1 MKGKRPCRGA
11 RHILNKM
18 NKILTK
24 ISSASAAVLAAGMT
38 VTPVYAAGITYA
50 PVTGEETSF
59 TTTINVSATANVP
72 NVTFSYAVTAGA
84 AQAASE
90 GNLAIYAG
98 NDGVTSTGMPSI
110 ANVTFSAAD
119 AKTTDTTVVKEATVD
134 FSGVSFKE
142 PGVYRYV
149 VTESGSAQGITSE
162 EDKIKALDVYVTDN
176 NGVLEVSGYVMHNDE
191 NSAAKKLDATAR
203 LDDKDVDFE
212 HSLATSDLT
221 ISKTVT
227 GNQASHDEYF
237 EFTVA
242 LSGADEGAK
251 YTVDLSAADA
261 TTSTNGINT
270 EAHTNP
276 AEIVIGADGSAT
288 ATFWIQHGQS
298 VVIQGIGN
306 NTKYEITEANRDYE
320 VSEEVTGDEDAV
332 KEGAKVTDAA
342 LTADTEVAYTNS
354 KSGAVPTGLFMG
366 VGGASVMLIGSGLAI
381 VAKNKKKKDE
391 E

>member
-1 MKGKRPCRGA
+1 
-11 RHILNKM
+11 M
-18 NKILTK
+18 NKIITK
-24 ISSASAAVLAAGMT
+24 ISSASAALLAAGIA
-38 VTPVYAAGITYA
+38 VTPVCAAGITYT
-50 PVTGEETSF
+50 PVTGESTSF
-59 TTTINVSATANVP
+59 TSTINVSATANVP
-72 NVTFSYAVTAGA
+72 NVTFSYDVAAGA
-84 AQAASE
+84 AQAASD

-98 NDGVTSTGMPSI
+98 NDGTTSVGLPSI

-149 VTESGSAQGITSE
+149 VTEQGSAQGITSE

-306 NTKYEITEANRDYE
+306 KTKYEITEANRDYE

-381 VAKNKKKKDE
+381 GAMAKNKKKKDE

>member
-1 MKGKRPCRGA
+1 
-11 RHILNKM
+11 M
-18 NKILTK
+18 NKIITK
-24 ISSASAAVLAAGMT
+24 ISSASAALLAAGIA
-38 VTPVYAAGITYA
+38 VTPVCAAGITYT
-50 PVTGEETSF
+50 PVTGESTSF
-59 TTTINVSATANVP
+59 TSTINVSATANVP
-72 NVTFSYAVTAGA
+72 NVTFSYDVAAGA
-84 AQAASE
+84 AQAASD

-98 NDGVTSTGMPSI
+98 NDGTTSVGLPSI

-332 KEGAKVTDAA
+332 KEGAKVTDDK

-381 VAKNKKKKDE
+381 GAMAKNKKKKDE

>member
-1 MKGKRPCRGA
+1 
-11 RHILNKM
+11 M
-18 NKILTK
+18 NKIITK
-24 ISSASAAVLAAGMT
+24 ISSASAALLAAGIA
-38 VTPVYAAGITYA
+38 VTPVCAAGITYT
-50 PVTGEETSF
+50 PVTGESTSF
-59 TTTINVSATANVP
+59 TSTINVSATANVP
-72 NVTFSYAVTAGA
+72 NVTFSYDVAAGA
-84 AQAASE
+84 AQAASD

-98 NDGVTSTGMPSI
+98 NDGTTSVGLPSI

-191 NSAAKKLDATAR
+191 NSAAKKLDATER

-332 KEGAKVTDAA
+332 KEGAKVTDDK

-381 VAKNKKKKDE
+381 GAMAKNKKKKDE

>member
-1 MKGKRPCRGA
+1 
-11 RHILNKM
+11 M
-18 NKILTK
+18 NKIITK
-24 ISSASAAVLAAGMT
+24 ISSASAALLAAGIA
-38 VTPVYAAGITYA
+38 VTPVCAAGITYT
-50 PVTGEETSF
+50 PVTGESTSF
-59 TTTINVSATANVP
+59 TSTINVSATANVP
-72 NVTFSYAVTAGA
+72 NVTFSYDVAAGA
-84 AQAASE
+84 AQAASD

-98 NDGVTSTGMPSI
+98 NDGTTSVGLPSI

-149 VTESGSAQGITSE
+149 VTEQGSAQGITSE

-381 VAKNKKKKDE
+381 GAMAKNKKKKDE

>member
-1 MKGKRPCRGA
+1 
-11 RHILNKM
+11 M
-18 NKILTK
+18 NKIITK
-24 ISSASAAVLAAGMT
+24 ISSASAALLAAGIA
-38 VTPVYAAGITYA
+38 VTPVCAAGITYT
-50 PVTGEETSF
+50 PVTGESTSF
-59 TTTINVSATANVP
+59 TSTINVSATANVP
-72 NVTFSYAVTAGA
+72 NVTFSYDVAAGA
-84 AQAASE
+84 AQAASD

-98 NDGVTSTGMPSI
+98 NDGTTSVGLPSI

-276 AEIVIGADGSAT
+276 TEIVIGADGSAT

-381 VAKNKKKKDE
+381 GAMAKNKKKKDE

>member
-1 MKGKRPCRGA
+1 
-11 RHILNKM
+11 M
-18 NKILTK
+18 NKIITK
-24 ISSASAAVLAAGMT
+24 ISSASAALLAAGIA
-38 VTPVYAAGITYA
+38 VTPVCAAGITYT
-50 PVTGEETSF
+50 PVTGESTSF
-59 TTTINVSATANVP
+59 TSTINVSATANVP
-72 NVTFSYAVTAGA
+72 NVTFSYDVAAGA
-84 AQAASE
+84 AQAASD

-98 NDGVTSTGMPSI
+98 NDGTTSVGLPSI

-149 VTESGSAQGITSE
+149 VTEQDSTAQGITSE

>member
-1 MKGKRPCRGA
+1 
-11 RHILNKM
+11 M
-18 NKILTK
+18 NKIITK
-24 ISSASAAVLAAGMT
+24 ISSASAALLAAGIA
-38 VTPVYAAGITYA
+38 VTPVCAAGITYT
-50 PVTGEETSF
+50 PVTGESTSF
-59 TTTINVSATANVP
+59 TSTINVSATANVP
-72 NVTFSYAVTAGA
+72 NVTFSYDVAAGA
-84 AQAASE
+84 AQAASD

-98 NDGVTSTGMPSI
+98 NDGRTSVGLPSI

-149 VTESGSAQGITSE
+149 VTEQGSAQGITSE

-381 VAKNKKKKDE
+381 GAMAKNKKKKDE

>member
-1 MKGKRPCRGA
+1 M
-11 RHILNKM
+11 LNKM

-38 VTPVYAAGITYA
+38 VTPVYAAGITYT

-72 NVTFSYAVTAGA
+72 NVTFSYAVTAGV
-84 AQAASE
+84 AQAASD

-134 FSGVSFKE
+134 LSGVSFKE

-149 VTESGSAQGITSE
+149 VTESGSAQGISSE
-162 EDKIKALDVYVTDN
+162 EDKVKALDVYVTDN
-176 NGVLEVSGYVMHNDE
+176 NGVLEVSGYVMHNNEDA
-191 NSAAKKLDATAR
+191 AAKKLDATER

-242 LSGADEGAK
+242 LSGADAGAK

-276 AEIVIGADGSAT
+276 AEIVIGADGSVT

-381 VAKNKKKKDE
+381 VAKNKKKKYE

>member
-1 MKGKRPCRGA
+1 
-11 RHILNKM
+11 M
-18 NKILTK
+18 NKIITK
-24 ISSASAAVLAAGMT
+24 ISSASAALLAAGIA
-38 VTPVYAAGITYA
+38 VTPVCAAGITYT
-50 PVTGEETSF
+50 PVTGESTSF
-59 TTTINVSATANVP
+59 TSTINVSATANVP
-72 NVTFSYAVTAGA
+72 NVTFSYGVAAGA
-84 AQAASE
+84 AQAASD

-98 NDGVTSTGMPSI
+98 NDGTTSVGLPSI

-149 VTESGSAQGITSE
+149 VTEQDSTAQGITSE

-191 NSAAKKLDATAR
+191 NSVAKKLDATAR

-306 NTKYEITEANRDYE
+306 KTKYEITEANRDYE

-332 KEGAKVTDAA
+332 MEGAKVTDAA

-381 VAKNKKKKDE
+381 GAMAKNKKKKDE

>member
-1 MKGKRPCRGA
+1 
-11 RHILNKM
+11 M
-18 NKILTK
+18 NKIITK
-24 ISSASAAVLAAGMT
+24 ISSASAALLAAGIA
-38 VTPVYAAGITYA
+38 VTPVCAAGITYT
-50 PVTGEETSF
+50 PVTGESTSF
-59 TTTINVSATANVP
+59 TSTINVSATANVP
-72 NVTFSYAVTAGA
+72 NVTFSYGVAAGA
-84 AQAASE
+84 AQAASD

-98 NDGVTSTGMPSI
+98 NDGTTSVGLPSI

-149 VTESGSAQGITSE
+149 VTEQDSTAQGITSE

-306 NTKYEITEANRDYE
+306 KTKYEITEANRDYE

-332 KEGAKVTDAA
+332 MEGAKVTDAA

-381 VAKNKKKKDE
+381 GAMAKNKKKKDE